1 MIEILIN
8 ETIFNFFASK
18 RNGKK
23 QNDKETTMQKKTLF
37 SLFTLLISSL
47 FAFSQ
52 VKIGVINSDQIMQES
67 KRGKQALAKLENMN
81 KSKQQNIQSIQ
92 NEIVKLRKELGSPAL
107 NTTTRQNKTQQ
118 LEDKQINLQRLVNDT
133 KTEMQ
138 REMQK
143 EFLAVNNEFIPII
156 HQIGKSKGFMLIL
169 DLNNSGVLY
178 FDNSIDITAEVIKE
192 ADAKLT
198 SKQP

>member
-1 MIEILIN
+1 MKLFSLFLHLKEMIN
-8 ETIFNFFASK
+8 T
-18 RNGKK
+18 KK
-23 QNDKETTMQKKTLF
+23 QNDMETAMQKKTLF

-47 FAFSQ
+47 FVFSQ
-52 VKIGVINSDQIMQES
+52 VKIGVINSDKIMQES
-67 KRGKQALAKLENMN
+67 KRGKRALVKLENMN
-81 KSKQQNIQSIQ
+81 KSKQQGIQTLQ
-92 NEIVKLRKELGSPAL
+92 NEIVKLRKDLGSPAL
-107 NTTTRQNKTQQ
+107 NANTRQNKSQQ
-118 LEDKQINLQRLVNDT
+118 LEDKQIKLQRLVNDA

-156 HQIGKSKGFMLIL
+156 HQIGKSKGFTLIL

-178 FDNSIDITAEVIKE
+178 FDNSIDITADVIKE